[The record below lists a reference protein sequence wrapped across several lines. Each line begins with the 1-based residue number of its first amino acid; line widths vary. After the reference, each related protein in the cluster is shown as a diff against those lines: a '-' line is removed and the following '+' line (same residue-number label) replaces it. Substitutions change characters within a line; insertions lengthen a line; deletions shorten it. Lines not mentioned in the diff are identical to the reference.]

1 MDIYLGRQPILN
13 RDKKTVAYELLYRSG
28 PENAFPAIDSTAA
41 TTKLLHHLFTTLGL
55 KEISHNKKVFI
66 NFNKELLTSE
76 LPELGYKNV
85 VIEVLEDVVVDPVLI
100 EACKNL
106 NRKGFT
112 LALDDFVM
120 SEEISPL
127 LSLASI
133 IKFDWM
139 ATPRE
144 QITDICSR
152 LKRYNHVLLAEKIET
167 EDDFNQALDMGFQLF
182 QGYFFSKPKII
193 QGKALSSAG
202 LSRMQML
209 QVINNPESEF
219 DEISDIISKDVALVY
234 KLMKIIN
241 SAVYNMSKPVSSVQ
255 NAVVLLGLAEIR
267 KWFSVLLLS
276 EMSED
281 SPKELMNLAFSRA
294 MFAEKLAMNNGR
306 EDLKNEAFLT
316 GLFSLLDAM
325 LKRPISELVAN
336 LPVSESIL
344 EALLKQQGDIYPYL
358 ALSKAYEKHEV
369 KKIEKILN
377 ETGMDSSLVSLCF
390 LDSITETGQLMEN
403 E

>member
-281 SPKELMNLAFSRA
+281 SPKELMNLALSRA